1 MSLLSWTLFGL
12 VAGFVASRVVNKRG
26 EGCILNIALGIVG
39 AWVGGFIFSAIGG
52 HGVTG
57 FNLYSFLVAV
67 VGAIVVL
74 VLFHALTG
82 RRGIR

>member
-1 MSLLSWTLFGL
+1 M
-12 VAGFVASRVVNKRG
+12 VAGFVASRVVNKR